1 MIDLHLITAQE
12 ARDLASAPFRK
23 YYTDIENIARCGI
36 FQHQFDYR
44 TKSPESV
51 ERFNS
56 LIEDLKK
63 RGYEVEVEF
72 SSEWK
77 EDRYGDAIEGSVFTL
92 NRVTVKW

>member
-1 MIDLHLITAQE
+1 MDLCIYSSFH
-12 ARDLASAPFRK
+12 RNYD
-23 YYTDIENIARCGI
+23 GI
-36 FQHQFDYR
+36 
-44 TKSPESV
+44 
-51 ERFNS
+51 S

-72 SSEWK
+72 SSEWE